1 VSERQRPTERRLAVV
16 SGAGRG
22 IGAATARALAVD
34 GWDVVVGFHTD
45 GEAAA
50 AVLAECSRLGAR
62 ASAIQADL
70 SQPAEIARFWQVVD
84 EHGGA
89 VAGLVNNAGIVTP
102 ASDVADMS
110 ADRLRRLF
118 DVNVVGA
125 FLMAGAAVRRMAR
138 SRGGVGGVIV
148 NVSSRAAIRGGSG
161 EYVDYAASKAAVDV
175 LTAGLALEVA
185 DDGVRVVGI
194 RPGLIDTDIH
204 APGRLDRLVPAVP
217 MGRAGR
223 PEEVAEAIRWLMSD
237 AASYVTGSTL
247 DVGGGR

>member
-1 VSERQRPTERRLAVV
+1 VSDERPLAVV

-22 IGAATARALAVD
+22 IGAATARALAAD
-34 GWDVVVGFHTD
+34 GWDVVVGFRAD
-45 GEAAA
+45 RDAAD
-50 AVLAECSRLGAR
+50 AVGDECVLLGAR
-62 ASAIQADL
+62 AFTVQADL
-70 SQPAEIARFWQVVD
+70 SEPAEVDRFWQVVD
-84 EHGGA
+84 EYSGR
-89 VAGLVNNAGIVTP
+89 VSGLVNNAGIVGP
-102 ASDVADMS
+102 KSDVADMP
-110 ADRLRRLF
+110 ADRLRRVF
-118 DVNVVGA
+118 DVNVLGA

-138 SRGGVGGVIV
+138 SRGGSGGVIV

-175 LTAGLALEVA
+175 LTAALALEVA

-204 APGRLDRLVPAVP
+204 APGRLDRLVPQVP
-217 MGRAGR
+217 MARAGR

-237 AASYVTGSTL
+237 GASYVTGSTL

>member
-1 VSERQRPTERRLAVV
+1 MSDQRPLAVV
-16 SGAGRG
+16 SGAARG

-34 GWDVVVGFHTD
+34 GWDVVVGFRAD
-45 GEAAA
+45 RDAAD
-50 AVLAECSRLGAR
+50 AVRDECVRLGAR
-62 ASAIQADL
+62 AFTVQADL
-70 SQPAEIARFWQVVD
+70 SRPAEIDRFWRVVD
-84 EHGGA
+84 EYGGR
-89 VAGLVNNAGIVTP
+89 VSGLVNNAGIVSP
-102 ASDVADMS
+102 KSDVADMA
-110 ADRLRRLF
+110 ADRLRGLF

-138 SRGGVGGVIV
+138 SRGGSGGVIV

-204 APGRLDRLVPAVP
+204 APGRLDRLVPDVP
-217 MGRAGR
+217 MARAGR
-223 PEEVAEAIRWLMSD
+223 PEEVAEAIRWLMSEG
-237 AASYVTGSTL
+237 ASYVTGSTL

>member
-1 VSERQRPTERRLAVV
+1 MSDQRPLTVV

-22 IGAATARALAVD
+22 IGAATARALAAD
-34 GWDVVVGFHTD
+34 GWDVVVGFHND
-45 GEAAA
+45 RDAAN
-50 AVLAECSRLGAR
+50 AVGDECVRRGAR
-62 ASAIQADL
+62 AFTVQADL
-70 SQPAEIARFWQVVD
+70 SEPDEVERFWRVVD
-84 EHGGA
+84 EHGGP
-89 VAGLVNNAGIVTP
+89 VAGLVNNAGIVSP
-102 ASDVADMS
+102 KGEVADMS

-125 FLMAGAAVRRMAR
+125 FLMAGAAVRRMAQ
-138 SRGGVGGVIV
+138 SRGGSGGVIV

-161 EYVDYAASKAAVDV
+161 EYVDYAASKAAIDV

-185 DDGVRVVGI
+185 GDGVRVVGI

-204 APGRLDRLVPAVP
+204 APGRLDRLVPDVP
-217 MGRAGR
+217 MARAGR

-237 AASYVTGSTL
+237 RAGYVTGSTL